1 MSLSRVIS
9 LNISNPIR
17 VSLDGGTK
25 KTTTAY
31 FKKPVSHPIFL
42 DFLGFNDDDV
52 GDKRIHGGKDM
63 AVCVYSID
71 HFSYWANKLDREIL
85 PSSFGENL
93 SISGMVETVVSIGD
107 IFEIGETQVQVSQ
120 PREPCHKINKVFK
133 DQSIACTIKKT
144 GFSGYYLRV
153 IKPGFIEPNAIIK
166 RIHKENFS
174 IEKVNALFR
183 KGGANLEQLQKLIS
197 LPGLSDGWKKKAE
210 NRLNR

>member
-25 KTTTAY
+25 KTTTGY
-31 FKKPVSHPIFL
+31 FKKPVSHRIFL
-42 DFLGFNDDDV
+42 DFLGFNDDGV

-63 AVCVYSID
+63 AVCVYSTD

-166 RIHKENFS
+166 RVHKENFS

-183 KGGANLEQLQKLIS
+183 KGGANIEQLQELIS
-197 LPGLSDGWKKKAE
+197 LPSLSGKWKKKIE